1 MAGGVSGVLTIP
13 LNTDLITLALLAAC
27 CKDVAQTEAP
37 SAKPGRYTCR
47 ESEQAPL
54 FLPATPLN
62 NSV

>member
-37 SAKPGRYTCR
+37 LSKTQLLHMPRK
-47 ESEQAPL
+47 
-54 FLPATPLN
+54 
-62 NSV
+62 